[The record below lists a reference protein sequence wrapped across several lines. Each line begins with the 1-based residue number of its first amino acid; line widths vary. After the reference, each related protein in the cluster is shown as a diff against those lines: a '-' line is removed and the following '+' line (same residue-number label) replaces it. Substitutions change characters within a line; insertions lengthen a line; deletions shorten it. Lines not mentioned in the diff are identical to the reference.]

1 MVRPH
6 DASHRPPCA
15 SFPKSVDSSRRVC
28 VARSTVPGKH
38 GTVPLK
44 KRPRDL
50 GVLPRTFDPRL
61 GPFPCRAHR
70 NVSTPIGFLA
80 HRNAK
85 DESKGHHTAAISVFG
100 DDADPTASP
109 TKQLINPLFTLLNS
123 SGRFQARDERQQ
135 QQIQQE
141 HPQARACRYPR
152 QTKRQG
158 RLRGGAG
165 DARVLHLRRG
175 RVVAFA
181 NHQNRHLGRTRRG
194 GVN

>member
-141 HPQARACRYPR
+141 HPQAGLVDIHAKQNAKDGFAVGPVMLGFFIFVVVGSSLL
-152 QTKRQG
+152 QIIKTATS
-158 RLRGGAG
+158 GGPAAG
-165 DARVLHLRRG
+165 A
-175 RVVAFA
+175 
-181 NHQNRHLGRTRRG
+181 
-194 GVN
+194 